1 MDDSLGTIEEEL
13 EQLELSTDTDS
24 GVDDSTQQQQRPKSA
39 RGIAPIN
46 TTLPSVNTSSRMTT
60 NRTLRRPSSRIPTK
74 TVAEEATPG
83 TANDGRTR
91 TRTSTASSSGRLSR
105 SQSTPATPKPR
116 FNFGTTNTSATGPK
130 KVPMNRVVVGT
141 APSPNLTVSQARIGS
156 LANASHKPGGGQV
169 RIESRKLEWTTSART
184 STMRPGGHQA
194 GGGDKKIEQRRLKWN
209 AESKVGSPEKVEC
222 FNTSK
227 IET

>member
-1 MDDSLGTIEEEL
+1 MEDSLGTIEEEL

-24 GVDDSTQQQQRPKSA
+24 GVDDSTQQHQRPKSA

-46 TTLPSVNTSSRMTT
+46 KTLPSIITSRMTT
-60 NRTLRRPSSRIPTK
+60 SSTLRRPSSRIPTK

-83 TANDGRTR
+83 NNYGRTR
-91 TRTSTASSSGRLSR
+91 TRTHAASSSGSSRMSR

-116 FNFGTTNTSATGPK
+116 FSFGTTNSSAAGPK

-156 LANASHKPGGGQV
+156 LANA
-169 RIESRKLEWTTSART
+169 
-184 STMRPGGHQA
+184 
-194 GGGDKKIEQRRLKWN
+194 
-209 AESKVGSPEKVEC
+209 
-222 FNTSK
+222 
-227 IET
+227 